1 MKIKLKPLKD
11 HNPIATLHRSS
22 ENHLPMQHLRELVQ
36 NSIEAG
42 AKKIRIYEEPQFIAQ
57 GIRKLAICDD
67 GPGMSPTEMQDYLTV
82 FNRSSKSTGLDV
94 HGNFGWGARVSTMRD
109 NPHGVVYIS
118 YSEAEPRGH
127 TRTPRGRLS
136 F

>member
-67 GPGMSPTEMQDYLTV
+67 GPGMSPVDLELRLKTV
-82 FNRSSKSTGLDV
+82 R
-94 HGNFGWGARVSTMRD
+94 
-109 NPHGVVYIS
+109 
-118 YSEAEPRGH
+118 
-127 TRTPRGRLS
+127 
-136 F
+136 